1 MDGTM
6 TVTLFLLIGSI
17 LLFIS
22 VLLSKISARFGIPLL
37 LLFMGVGM
45 LAGSDGIGKIYLDNP
60 VPVQFIGVVALNF
73 ILFSGGMETRKRDI
87 VPVVKEG
94 LTLATLGAL
103 FTAIL
108 VGVFTAWIS
117 DRFTLLEGLLLGA
130 IISSTDA
137 AATFMLFR
145 TKSSNVKH
153 NLRPVLELESGSNDP
168 MAYFLTISFIYLI
181 QHPEENIT
189 AMLTIFFKGMAIG
202 GVIGFLMGKLIA
214 LVMQRAKLS
223 VEGLYSVLV
232 ISLAL
237 FTYGIAEQI
246 GGNGILAVYLAGI
259 VVGNSNFSR
268 KQSIVKFYN
277 AITWLMQI
285 VMFLLLGLL
294 VFPSHIPAIMGIGLL
309 ISFFLMFVARPIA
322 IYLSTFWVKRT
333 FKDRLFIMWG
343 GLRGA
348 SPIIFATYPMVA
360 GIEHASD
367 IFHIVFFVSCISVLF
382 QGSSLIWVA
391 SKLRLIIPEKAVKN
405 VMIDLTNGNTPIAQE
420 VVLEP
425 NAHVVGHSLKDLD
438 IPQSTLVM
446 LIERDGKAFIPNGS
460 TILKSKDI
468 LYVISDDVDKTES
481 FAVYLTELA
490 KNG

>member
-202 GVIGFLMGKLIA
+202 GVIGFFDGKID
-214 LVMQRAKLS
+214 S
-223 VEGLYSVLV
+223 
-232 ISLAL
+232 
-237 FTYGIAEQI
+237 
-246 GGNGILAVYLAGI
+246 
-259 VVGNSNFSR
+259 VGNATGKIIGRRFVFRFGYLFSA
-268 KQSIVKFYN
+268 FYVWDSGTN
-277 AITWLMQI
+277 WWKRY
-285 VMFLLLGLL
+285 FG
-294 VFPSHIPAIMGIGLL
+294 GIFGRYC
-309 ISFFLMFVARPIA
+309 S
-322 IYLSTFWVKRT
+322 
-333 FKDRLFIMWG
+333 G
-343 GLRGA
+343 
-348 SPIIFATYPMVA
+348 
-360 GIEHASD
+360 E
-367 IFHIVFFVSCISVLF
+367 
-382 QGSSLIWVA
+382 Q
-391 SKLRLIIPEKAVKN
+391 
-405 VMIDLTNGNTPIAQE
+405 
-420 VVLEP
+420 
-425 NAHVVGHSLKDLD
+425 
-438 IPQSTLVM
+438 
-446 LIERDGKAFIPNGS
+446 
-460 TILKSKDI
+460 
-468 LYVISDDVDKTES
+468 
-481 FAVYLTELA
+481 
-490 KNG
+490 

>member
-1 MDGTM
+1 
-6 TVTLFLLIGSI
+6 
-17 LLFIS
+17 
-22 VLLSKISARFGIPLL
+22 
-37 LLFMGVGM
+37 
-45 LAGSDGIGKIYLDNP
+45 
-60 VPVQFIGVVALNF
+60 
-73 ILFSGGMETRKRDI
+73 
-87 VPVVKEG
+87 
-94 LTLATLGAL
+94 
-103 FTAIL
+103 
-108 VGVFTAWIS
+108 
-117 DRFTLLEGLLLGA
+117 
-130 IISSTDA
+130 
-137 AATFMLFR
+137 
-145 TKSSNVKH
+145 
-153 NLRPVLELESGSNDP
+153 
-168 MAYFLTISFIYLI
+168 
-181 QHPEENIT
+181 
-189 AMLTIFFKGMAIG
+189 
-202 GVIGFLMGKLIA
+202 
-214 LVMQRAKLS
+214 
-223 VEGLYSVLV
+223 
-232 ISLAL
+232 
-237 FTYGIAEQI
+237 
-246 GGNGILAVYLAGI
+246 
-259 VVGNSNFSR
+259 
-268 KQSIVKFYN
+268 
-277 AITWLMQI
+277 
-285 VMFLLLGLL
+285 
-294 VFPSHIPAIMGIGLL
+294 
-309 ISFFLMFVARPIA
+309 
-322 IYLSTFWVKRT
+322 
-333 FKDRLFIMWG
+333 MWG